1 MKELD
6 RSRPMRAV
14 HRETGEVADV
24 STVDQSKALRIGGM
38 TAYFDRY
45 GNPKDDF
52 CPWRVENVPTY
63 TEAVMELGR
72 VNFDAEAVTPEQLVA
87 AIADTIPVD
96 AALWE
101 RVTALVRNVA
111 SFPRMRLTTSAG
123 DEIDG
128 TVTSLDLAV
137 GEARTI
143 AELLPPVIDPDL
155 IEARKI
161 AADALDEPETA
172 KQVMDGKSDHSV
184 WVKSALT
191 AIKRGRAL
199 ERGE

>member
-63 TEAVMELGR
+63 TEAVMELGPISP
-72 VNFDAEAVTPEQLVA
+72 DTITA
-87 AIADTIPVD
+87 AINERVKQYAAAVATKTVEVD
-96 AALWE
+96 KALWE
-101 RVTALVRNVA
+101 RVVWLVRDMSEVMTA
-111 SFPRMRLTTSAG
+111 SHY
-123 DEIDG
+123 D
-128 TVTSLDLAV
+128 
-137 GEARTI
+137 EARAI
-143 AELLPPVIDPDL
+143 AELLPPVVDPDL

-172 KQVMDGKSDHSV
+172 KQVMDGKSDHSA

>member
-52 CPWRVENVPTY
+52 CPWRVENVPTC
-63 TEAVMELGR
+63 TEAVMELGPISP
-72 VNFDAEAVTPEQLVA
+72 DTITA
-87 AIADTIPVD
+87 AINERVKQYAATVATKTVEVD
-96 AALWE
+96 KALWE
-101 RVTALVRNVA
+101 RVVWLVRDMSEVMTA
-111 SFPRMRLTTSAG
+111 SHY
-123 DEIDG
+123 D
-128 TVTSLDLAV
+128 
-137 GEARTI
+137 EARAI
-143 AELLPPVIDPDL
+143 AKLLQPVVDTDDDAAVKLVDSMIDDGYIFANGKQA
-155 IEARKI
+155 IEI
-161 AADALDEPETA
+161 ANR
-172 KQVMDGKSDHSV
+172 
-184 WVKSALT
+184 